1 MYKENGKNIPQIY
14 YTISIHEI
22 LQLIECL
29 EEVGFS
35 FSWKVIVWWH
45 IEWIFSSI
53 FLVHFPLISEYSR
66 QLWVSGIF
74 SLAKSWR
81 LSDTAL
87 AEAKTDRLIIYRCQ
101 RRWNFSKH
109 CHHLPLGMYVQIC
122 SDRGKYI
129 VLGAIN
135 QISCSTPYSK

>member
-14 YTISIHEI
+14 YRISIHEI
-22 LQLIECL
+22 LQCIECL
-29 EEVGFS
+29 EEVGFT
-35 FSWKVIVWWH
+35 FLWKLIVWLH
-45 IEWIFSSI
+45 IEGIFWSV
-53 FLVHFPLISEYSR
+53 FFVHFPLISEYSR

-109 CHHLPLGMYVQIC
+109 CHHLPWWYVQIC
-122 SDRGKYI
+122 WDRGKYI

-135 QISCSTPYSK
+135 QMSCSTPY